1 MANSFQ
7 NRKFFLAYPNEFEIQ
22 SAWDTAVVNADI
34 DARHP
39 MVTPTWPSSQR
50 TYEDTPD
57 CSGEYLIARDLTSR
71 LKRLRFS
78 FNPNAQMLAG
88 WLAMAYGAAAAP
100 SGTPADETQTLTVD
114 ATGGTFTIS
123 FSHEGLT
130 GTTEAIAYN
139 ATAATV
145 QAALNAIRSVRQGT
159 QNAANIAASG
169 TLAGGMTLTFQ
180 NKLAKTNVGL
190 LTTNAGSLTG
200 GASTATIAP
209 GTAGANKLHTITRST
224 SDQPP
229 QTSLIYGFDGD
240 STNPKKI
247 KNVVVNEITITGS
260 VRGRVTVELDLISTW
275 PFDAGVY
282 SAPACINF
290 APITTKDCRLLINSA
305 YYAETLRDFRFTY
318 SNNIIT
324 GDDSFPFD
332 DIDAIRLEKA
342 DRTSSF
348 TFTVLGSDGD
358 TLYDLGETEPEEDV
372 TLHIGPGGD
381 RVSIIAPSTKLI
393 VSDPDIIFVGDASRS
408 AYTIDGTPF
417 LDEALSNTPDYI
429 EARIAQTV
437 QYLLT

>member
-1 MANSFQ
+1 MNSFQ
-7 NRKFFLAYPNEFEIQ
+7 NRKFFLAYPDQFEIQ
-22 SAWDTAVVNADI
+22 SAWDTAVINADI

-39 MVTPTWPSSQR
+39 MVTPTWPTSQR

-88 WLAMAYGAAAAP
+88 WLALAYGAAASP
-100 SGTPADETQTLTVD
+100 TGTPADETQTLTIT
-114 ATGGTFTIS
+114 AGNPYTLSFT
-123 FSHEGLT
+123 HEGLT
-130 GTTEAIAYN
+130 GTTGLIAIN
-139 ATAATV
+139 ATSATI
-145 QAALNAIRSVRQGT
+145 QAELNAIRSIKQGT
-159 QNAANIAASG
+159 QNAANVAVSG
-169 TLAGGMTLTFQ
+169 SAGGPYTIIFQ
-180 NKLAKTNVGL
+180 NKLAKTNVPL
-190 LTTNAGSLTG
+190 LVSSELT
-200 GASTATIAP
+200 AVISA

-247 KNVVVNEITITGS
+247 KNVVVNEITITGA
-260 VRGRVTVELDLISTW
+260 VRGRVSVELDLIATW
-275 PFDAGVY
+275 PFDAGAFV
-282 SAPACINF
+282 APACINF
-290 APITTKDCRLLINSA
+290 TPITTKDCRVLINAA
-305 YYAETLRDFRFTY
+305 YYAETLREFRFTY

-324 GDDSFPFD
+324 GDDAFPFD

-348 TFTVLGSDGD
+348 SFTVLGSDGD

-393 VSDPDIIFVGDASRS
+393 VSDPDTTFVGDANRS
-408 AYTIDGTPF
+408 AYTIEGTPF
-417 LDEALSNTPDYI
+417 LDEGLSNTPDYV